1 MTLNIQ
7 LELKSME
14 IFLLR
19 EEYHK
24 NRRHLLAALRE
35 TNAEKQEPPLIYY

>member
-1 MTLNIQ
+1 
-7 LELKSME
+7 ME

-24 NRRHLLAALRE
+24 NRRHLLAALGE
-35 TNAEKQEPPLIYY
+35 INAEKTRTTFHLHLIGFGCL